1 MFEQLPETIP
11 HKNKRKLEAFGAAFA
26 FQAVLVA
33 ALIVLQT
40 AMPERLGQFQLLTTL
55 YMAPPPPPPAGPLS
69 AAPEA
74 VHRAQPNEAVASSRS
89 VVEER
94 LRTEEQPAVVAP
106 TTIPK
111 DIARILESGSPE
123 AGQPGGVSGGVRGG
137 VPGGVPGGLSGG
149 VLGSAEKG
157 LEVPP
162 PPPTGP
168 VRVGG
173 NVKPPKIVHIE
184 EPQYPPAAKRAG
196 VTGVVVVEATLTA
209 EGTVEQVKVI
219 SGPALLTEAAVN
231 AVSHWKYEPTYLNGQ
246 AVPVILTARINFS
259 LGNSEK

>member
-11 HKNKRKLEAFGAAFA
+11 HKNKRKLEAFGTALGL
-26 FQAVLVA
+26 QAVLVGG
-33 ALIVLQT
+33 LILIQM
-40 AMPERLGQFQLLTTL
+40 AMPERLGEFQLLTTL
-55 YMAPPPPPPAGPLS
+55 YMAPPPPPPAAPLS
-69 AAPEA
+69 TAPEP
-74 VHRAQPNEAVASSRS
+74 VHHEQPNGAVASPRA

-94 LRTEEQPAVVAP
+94 PQTEEQPAIIAP
-106 TTIPK
+106 TTVPK
-111 DIARILESGSPE
+111 DIARIVEPGSPS
-123 AGQPGGVSGGVRGG
+123 AGPTAGVSGGVRGG
-137 VPGGVPGGLSGG
+137 VPGGVPGGSFGG
-149 VLGSAEKG
+149 VLGGSEKG

-184 EPQYPPAAKRAG
+184 QPQYPPAARSAG
-196 VTGVVVVEATLTA
+196 ITGVVVVEATVTA
-209 EGTVEQVKVI
+209 DGTVEQVKVI

-246 AVPVILTARINFS
+246 AVPVILTARITFS
-259 LGNSEK
+259 RDNAGK